1 MSSAGFSGVWALL
14 GAAALGLWCV
24 SHQADGSVARP
35 SVVLRRVT
43 TGRVLRVLLVVL
55 MMFLGWHLFA
65 R

>member
-1 MSSAGFSGVWALL
+1 VNSTGFYAVWAVL
-14 GAAALGLWCV
+14 GAAALGLWRL

-43 TGRVLRVLLVVL
+43 TGRVLRLLLVVL
-55 MMFLGWHLFA
+55 LMFLGWHLFA